1 MTFSTFL
8 IVLIVAYAIYY
19 GIIIF
24 LDLSKKNISEEKE
37 QNYSNIEI
45 DEDEFKAVDAS
56 KIYAETIGKTP
67 PVQAEDV
74 AEEPKD
80 ESSIMNGAQSETV
93 SVSDS
98 SESSPEDDN
107 PEMSDMETA
116 KQISAVTNQGL
127 LAHFTQIYHLYNLL
141 IYNILRRNLQL
152 FITEFCIF
160 SPCIIFISN
169 KNSDKSIEILHIS
182 PKYITSVDN
191 LMIHIFSSTF
201 NFLYSFT
208 PSDRLESKS

>member
-74 AEEPKD
+74 AEERG
-80 ESSIMNGAQSETV
+80 I
-93 SVSDS
+93 
-98 SESSPEDDN
+98 
-107 PEMSDMETA
+107 
-116 KQISAVTNQGL
+116 TN
-127 LAHFTQIYHLYNLL
+127 IYYVCYCL
-141 IYNILRRNLQL
+141 I
-152 FITEFCIF
+152 
-160 SPCIIFISN
+160 
-169 KNSDKSIEILHIS
+169 
-182 PKYITSVDN
+182 
-191 LMIHIFSSTF
+191 
-201 NFLYSFT
+201 
-208 PSDRLESKS
+208 

>member
-1 MTFSTFL
+1 MEPNKLIKDKNKLLMAIPVILGILFL
-8 IVLIVAYAIYY
+8 YVFFIREDGNVPSGSDRQAASQA
-19 GIIIF
+19 F
-24 LDLSKKNISEEKE
+24 L
-37 QNYSNIEI
+37 
-45 DEDEFKAVDAS
+45 
-56 KIYAETIGKTP
+56 
-67 PVQAEDV
+67 
-74 AEEPKD
+74 EP
-80 ESSIMNGAQSETV
+80 QSEMADKV
-93 SVSDS
+93 NDKMEAYKQDKLEEQEKARILKESQVKGSDFYF
-98 SESSPEDDN
+98 ELQNQQERYDRATL
-107 PEMSDMETA
+107 ERIRRM
-116 KQISAVTNQGL
+116 QGL

>member
-116 KQISAVTNQGL
+116 KQISAVTNHGGL
-127 LAHFTQIYHLYNLL
+127 SVLDIKAMLRESANPLAENA
-141 IYNILRRNLQL
+141 
-152 FITEFCIF
+152 E
-160 SPCIIFISN
+160 
-169 KNSDKSIEILHIS
+169 
-182 PKYITSVDN
+182 KYKPV
-191 LMIHIFSSTF
+191 F
-201 NFLYSFT
+201 
-208 PSDRLESKS
+208 

>member
-116 KQISAVTNQGL
+116 K
-127 LAHFTQIYHLYNLL
+127 HF
-141 IYNILRRNLQL
+141 
-152 FITEFCIF
+152 
-160 SPCIIFISN
+160 
-169 KNSDKSIEILHIS
+169 
-182 PKYITSVDN
+182 
-191 LMIHIFSSTF
+191 
-201 NFLYSFT
+201 
-208 PSDRLESKS
+208 

>member
-45 DEDEFKAVDAS
+45 DAS

-116 KQISAVTNQGL
+116 KQISAVTNHGGL
-127 LAHFTQIYHLYNLL
+127 SVLDIKAMLRESANPLAENAEKYKP
-141 IYNILRRNLQL
+141 
-152 FITEFCIF
+152 IF
-160 SPCIIFISN
+160 
-169 KNSDKSIEILHIS
+169 
-182 PKYITSVDN
+182 
-191 LMIHIFSSTF
+191 
-201 NFLYSFT
+201 
-208 PSDRLESKS
+208 

>member
-67 PVQAEDV
+67 PVQAEDA

-80 ESSIMNGAQSETV
+80 ESSIMNGTQSETV

-98 SESSPEDDN
+98 SESSPEDDDI
-107 PEMSDMETA
+107 PGMSDMETA
-116 KQISAVTNQGL
+116 KQISAVTNHGGL
-127 LAHFTQIYHLYNLL
+127 SVLDIKAMLRESANPLAENAEKYKP
-141 IYNILRRNLQL
+141 
-152 FITEFCIF
+152 IF
-160 SPCIIFISN
+160 
-169 KNSDKSIEILHIS
+169 
-182 PKYITSVDN
+182 
-191 LMIHIFSSTF
+191 
-201 NFLYSFT
+201 
-208 PSDRLESKS
+208 

>member
-67 PVQAEDV
+67 PCRQ
-74 AEEPKD
+74 KMLLKNQK
-80 ESSIMNGAQSETV
+80 MN
-93 SVSDS
+93 
-98 SESSPEDDN
+98 
-107 PEMSDMETA
+107 
-116 KQISAVTNQGL
+116 
-127 LAHFTQIYHLYNLL
+127 
-141 IYNILRRNLQL
+141 LRL
-152 FITEFCIF
+152 
-160 SPCIIFISN
+160 
-169 KNSDKSIEILHIS
+169 
-182 PKYITSVDN
+182 
-191 LMIHIFSSTF
+191 
-201 NFLYSFT
+201 
-208 PSDRLESKS
+208 

>member
-80 ESSIMNGAQSETV
+80 ESSIMNGAQSET
-93 SVSDS
+93 
-98 SESSPEDDN
+98 ETDN
-107 PEMSDMETA
+107 PEMSEMETA
-116 KQISAVTNQGL
+116 KQISAVTNHGGL
-127 LAHFTQIYHLYNLL
+127 SVLDIKAMLRESANPLAENAEKYKP
-141 IYNILRRNLQL
+141 
-152 FITEFCIF
+152 IF
-160 SPCIIFISN
+160 
-169 KNSDKSIEILHIS
+169 
-182 PKYITSVDN
+182 
-191 LMIHIFSSTF
+191 
-201 NFLYSFT
+201 
-208 PSDRLESKS
+208 

>member
-80 ESSIMNGAQSETV
+80 ESSIMNGAQSET
-93 SVSDS
+93 
-98 SESSPEDDN
+98 ETDN

-116 KQISAVTNQGL
+116 KQISAVTNHGGL
-127 LAHFTQIYHLYNLL
+127 SVLDIKAMLRESANPLAENAEKYKP
-141 IYNILRRNLQL
+141 
-152 FITEFCIF
+152 IF
-160 SPCIIFISN
+160 
-169 KNSDKSIEILHIS
+169 
-182 PKYITSVDN
+182 
-191 LMIHIFSSTF
+191 
-201 NFLYSFT
+201 
-208 PSDRLESKS
+208 

>member
-19 GIIIF
+19 GIIFF

-45 DEDEFKAVDAS
+45 DEDESFKAVDAS
-56 KIYAETIGKTP
+56 KIYAETIGKNP
-67 PVQAEDV
+67 PQQAEDV

-80 ESSIMNGAQSETV
+80 ESSIMMNAQSETV

-116 KQISAVTNQGL
+116 KQISAVTNHGGL
-127 LAHFTQIYHLYNLL
+127 SVLDIKAMLRESANPLAENAEKKYKP
-141 IYNILRRNLQL
+141 
-152 FITEFCIF
+152 IF
-160 SPCIIFISN
+160 F
-169 KNSDKSIEILHIS
+169 
-182 PKYITSVDN
+182 
-191 LMIHIFSSTF
+191 
-201 NFLYSFT
+201 
-208 PSDRLESKS
+208 

>member
-80 ESSIMNGAQSETV
+80 ESSIMNGAQSKQFLFRILL
-93 SVSDS
+93 
-98 SESSPEDDN
+98 N
-107 PEMSDMETA
+107 PVGRM
-116 KQISAVTNQGL
+116 
-127 LAHFTQIYHLYNLL
+127 
-141 IYNILRRNLQL
+141 
-152 FITEFCIF
+152 ITRKCPIWK
-160 SPCIIFISN
+160 PQN
-169 KNSDKSIEILHIS
+169 
-182 PKYITSVDN
+182 
-191 LMIHIFSSTF
+191 
-201 NFLYSFT
+201 
-208 PSDRLESKS
+208 RLVL